1 MNILLLAPP
10 AAGKGTQ
17 ADLLQK
23 KYGVVAISTGQLLRE
38 AAKKNDMLGLK
49 LKEVL
54 KTGQLVEDGI
64 VLELLQ
70 NRFSELQGSSFLLDG
85 FPRNIR
91 QAELLDKLLVNT
103 NQKLDYVFFL
113 DVPKEELEA
122 RIISRRTCEDCGK
135 VYSVSTHSLDTC
147 SCGGKLII
155 RSDDN
160 LEAFQKRYDEYVMF
174 TESLVP
180 YYEERGIL
188 YRINANRP
196 SEEVFSDIEKILESG
211 IND

>member
-91 QAELLDKLLVNT
+91 QAELLDELLVSANK
-103 NQKLDYVFFL
+103 KLDYVFFL
-113 DVPKEELEA
+113 DVPKEELERVKDLVLNA
-122 RIISRRTCEDCGK
+122 MVLNQPLSVPLEIDINCGNSWK
-135 VYSVSTHSLDTC
+135 E
-147 SCGGKLII
+147 
-155 RSDDN
+155 N
-160 LEAFQKRYDEYVMF
+160 
-174 TESLVP
+174 
-180 YYEERGIL
+180 
-188 YRINANRP
+188 
-196 SEEVFSDIEKILESG
+196 
-211 IND
+211 